1 MHPEDIPTPHRRHCW
16 RLALGAMLAAA
27 LLTGCKKSGKVDEV
41 EAFTVRPGELDVTVV
56 ESGNLEAIESQS
68 IVSQVSR
75 TMKIATIIEE
85 GTNISAEDVKAKKV
99 LVKFDSNQLED
110 DLYSRESDLE
120 SARSSL
126 TEAKEGL
133 LIQKSDNESSVR
145 QAELEVTYATND
157 LHKLVGGKLANDVM
171 EKEPE
176 DIQALL
182 DHPDLGGQTKQ
193 DLDKYRGE
201 IEIARTK
208 LGRAQEKLKFTEA
221 LYKKQYVS
229 KNELDTDKLD
239 LRSQELNVQ
248 TATSKLDIYRRYEF
262 VKVFQKSW
270 ATLLSA
276 REKLDRAKA
285 VARSRLAQAEA
296 KLKNRE
302 AGFRRSENRLDDLK
316 KDIENCTIYATQPG
330 FVVYESPPR
339 WQNTGPLQEGSEIR
353 PRQAIIQLPDL
364 SQMGVKVKIQEA
376 QIDMIKPGQTV
387 SITIDAMPDRHF
399 TGKVKK
405 KAVLPSSQSWWANP
419 DLKVYETDIALDG
432 GNPGN
437 VLRPGMTA
445 TVEILIE
452 KIENVLRVPI
462 QSVQTDEKGKH
473 YCYLKSGNRVEVTI
487 GKRNQVYV
495 EVLDGV
501 KEGDEVL
508 MTPPELT
515 DGEES

>member
-1 MHPEDIPTPHRRHCW
+1 
-16 RLALGAMLAAA
+16 
-27 LLTGCKKSGKVDEV
+27 
-41 EAFTVRPGELDVTVV
+41 
-56 ESGNLEAIESQS
+56 
-68 IVSQVSR
+68 
-75 TMKIATIIEE
+75 
-85 GTNISAEDVKAKKV
+85 
-99 LVKFDSNQLED
+99 LED

-126 TEAKEGL
+126 TEAKEAL
-133 LIQKSDNESSVR
+133 HIQESDSESSVR
-145 QAELEVTYATND
+145 EAELEVTYAMND
-157 LHKLVGGKLANDVM
+157 LRKLVGETLADDVLAS
-171 EKEPE
+171 EPKGIE
-176 DIQALL
+176 ALL
-182 DHPDLGGQTKQ
+182 DNPDLGGQSKQ
-193 DLDKYRGE
+193 DLDSYQGE

-221 LYKKQYVS
+221 LFEKQYVS

-239 LRSQELNVQ
+239 LKSQQLAVR
-248 TATSKLDIYRRYEF
+248 TAESKLEIYRRYEF

-276 REKLDRAKA
+276 REKLDRAQA
-285 VARSRLAQAEA
+285 VARSRRAQAEA
-296 KLKNRE
+296 RLKDRE
-302 AGFRRSENRLDDLK
+302 SGFRRAENRLEDLK
-316 KDIENCTIYATQPG
+316 KDIGNCTIVATQPG

-364 SQMGVKVKIQEA
+364 SQMGVKVRIQEA
-376 QIDMIKPGQTV
+376 QIDLIKPGQTV

-399 TGKVKK
+399 SGKVTK

-473 YCYLKSGNRVEVTI
+473 YCYLKSGERVEVTI

-495 EVLDGV
+495 QVLTGLS
-501 KEGDEVL
+501 EGDEVL
-508 MTPPELT
+508 MTPPELVSG
-515 DGEES
+515 DDA